1 MMKTGK
7 SFLSKGWRWGQSV
20 LEYAIL
26 LGIVSAAFVT
36 MTMYV
41 RRAVQGSLY
50 QIEDRITAKTQS
62 APVATVYVPPI

>member
-26 LGIVSAAFVT
+26 LGIVSAAFIT

-50 QIEDRITAKTQS
+50 RIEDRITAKTQS
-62 APVATVYVPPI
+62 APIAIVYVPPI